1 MEATVSTIILLAVTI
16 TVAVSVAYWM
26 GGINAIY
33 AQYEQLEINTI
44 TCNLVHGVT
53 RNYWGIEMKCKNA
66 GPKTITIDT
75 LFLNNMPV
83 NSRELI
89 PPIGG
94 ISSNLPINGKT
105 ISSGETTI
113 ISIFID
119 GTFGNL
125 SSGTTVLVKLHSAL
139 GMEYTKQVNLV

>member
-16 TVAVSVAYWM
+16 TVAVGVAYWM

-33 AQYEQLEINTI
+33 TQYEQLEINTI
-44 TCNLVHGVT
+44 TCNIVRGIT
-53 RNYWGIEMKCKNA
+53 RNYWEIEIKCKNA
-66 GPKTITIDT
+66 GPRTITIDA
-75 LFLNNMPV
+75 LYLNNMPV

-105 ISSGETTI
+105 ISSGETAI
-113 ISIFID
+113 ISIYID

-125 SSGTTVLVKLHSAL
+125 SSGTTILVKIHSST
-139 GMEYTKQVNLV
+139 GMEYTKQIELV

>member
-26 GGINAIY
+26 SGINAIY
-33 AQYEQLEINTI
+33 TQYEQLEINTI
-44 TCNLVHGVT
+44 TCNMVRGIT
-53 RNYWGIEMKCKNA
+53 RNYWEIEVKCKNA
-66 GPKTITIDT
+66 GPRTITIDA
-75 LFLNNMPV
+75 LFLNNIQI

-113 ISIFID
+113 IFIYID

-125 SSGTTVLVKLHSAL
+125 SSGTTILVKLHSSI
-139 GMEYTKQVNLV
+139 GMEYTKQINLV